1 MPPKKPAPKK
11 APKTA
16 PQNYHCIVCGTEHD
30 KDAEGAKPVSWD
42 KGAGLHGTYYVGR
55 GALRNPKLPPG
66 FRPSLASVTDG
77 LGSKTAKTSGLP
89 YVGWC
94 CLGKFQA
101 TAASS
106 YYQEGRNEYAPTSV
120 WESAC
125 QRSEILGPGIR
136 SCARL
141 FLQARKHAG
150 LQHANIVLVFLLYLL
165 VH

>member
-77 LGSKTAKTSGLP
+77 LGSKTAKTSGHP

-94 CLGKFQA
+94 CLGKFQSND
-101 TAASS
+101 ASS
-106 YYQEGRNEYAPTSV
+106 YRQNGRNESAPSS
-120 WESAC
+120 ESEAMC
-125 QRSEILGPGIR
+125 TRKTLADLRSNLEVR
-136 SCARL
+136 
-141 FLQARKHAG
+141 
-150 LQHANIVLVFLLYLL
+150 
-165 VH
+165 